1 MMYFFHNKHCYWV
14 VYAYL
19 IFCSEKL
26 RGNFMS
32 IVIAGLTGY
41 VIPPMTSVLSGM
53 ILLIRITPFKPLP
66 VCTNIKHGVAA
77 VTGMAAFDSV
87 KVNPKSSCRES
98 FSKSSFVKSAGAGGW
113 VWQGKSKL

>member
-1 MMYFFHNKHCYWV
+1 M
-14 VYAYL
+14 YAYL

-41 VIPPMTSVLSGM
+41 VIPPMISVPSGM

-66 VCTNIKHGVAA
+66 VCTNTKHGVVA
-77 VTGMAAFDSV
+77 VTGMAVFDSV
-87 KVNPKSSCRES
+87 KANVGNVYRM
-98 FSKSSFVKSAGAGGW
+98 
-113 VWQGKSKL
+113 